1 MTYKVSY
8 PSNFSPTGTHFDQT
22 LNVQMTQDELGQLN
36 LNLYRSKNRL
46 TANTTLEGKDLSFSD
61 QQFILFAKP
70 FKEGGNFTT
79 LTSRDFFID
88 YFELKGDKRILDRNT
103 LINITIK

>member
-1 MTYKVSY
+1 
-8 PSNFSPTGTHFDQT
+8 
-22 LNVQMTQDELGQLN
+22 MTQDELGKLN
-36 LNLYRSKNRL
+36 LFLYKSKNRL
-46 TANTTLEGKDLSFSD
+46 TASVTLEGKELSFSD

-70 FKEGGNFTT
+70 FKEGKNFTK
-79 LTSRDFFID
+79 LTARDFFIN

>member
-8 PSNFSPTGTHFDQT
+8 PSNFSPTGTHYDQT
-22 LNVQMTQDELGQLN
+22 LNVQMTGMELFKLCFYCGLKKRQAML
-36 LNLYRSKNRL
+36 RMS
-46 TANTTLEGKDLSFSD
+46 EGKDLSFSD

-70 FKEGGNFTT
+70 FKEGRNFTT

>member
-8 PSNFSPTGTHFDQT
+8 PSNFSPTGTHYDQT
-22 LNVQMTQDELGQLN
+22 LNVQMTAMELVK
-36 LNLYRSKNRL
+36 LYYELKKRQAMLRMSK
-46 TANTTLEGKDLSFSD
+46 GKDLSFSD

-70 FKEGGNFTT
+70 FKEGRNFTT

>member
-8 PSNFSPTGTHFDQT
+8 PSNFSPTGTHYDQT
-22 LNVQMTQDELGQLN
+22 LNVQMTAMELVK
-36 LNLYRSKNRL
+36 LYYGLKKRQAMLRMS
-46 TANTTLEGKDLSFSD
+46 EGKDLSFND
-61 QQFILFAKP
+61 QQFVLFAKP
-70 FKEGGNFTT
+70 FKEGRNFTT

>member
-8 PSNFSPTGTHFDQT
+8 PSNFSPTGTHYDQT
-22 LNVQMTQDELGQLN
+22 LNVQMTAMELVK
-36 LNLYRSKNRL
+36 LYYELKKRQAMLRMSK
-46 TANTTLEGKDLSFSD
+46 GKDLSFSD

>member
-1 MTYKVSY
+1 M
-8 PSNFSPTGTHFDQT
+8 
-22 LNVQMTQDELGQLN
+22 LRM
-36 LNLYRSKNRL
+36 SK
-46 TANTTLEGKDLSFSD
+46 GKDLSFSD

-70 FKEGGNFTT
+70 FKEGRNFTT

>member
-8 PSNFSPTGTHFDQT
+8 PSNFSPAGTHYDQT

-46 TANTTLEGKDLSFSD
+46 TANTTLEGKELSFND
-61 QQFILFAKP
+61 QQFILFAIPYK
-70 FKEGGNFTT
+70 KGKNYTT
-79 LTSRDFFID
+79 LTARDFFID